1 MSMKR
6 SSNAHVRTTHTGSL
20 PRPPEMLDTMRAM
33 ATNQPYDSLAYEA
46 ALTKS
51 IAEIVK
57 KQVEAGID
65 VVSDGE

>member
-1 MSMKR
+1 
-6 SSNAHVRTTHTGSL
+6 
-20 PRPPEMLDTMRAM
+20 MRAM